1 MSKDAYLSSVA
12 SLVLRNLLSNYD
24 TMQIEEVM
32 VSPPEM
38 WLSMMMQKSRLLFV
52 LKATCDLDEH
62 IQRALASQRHGY
74 FLYQFESMM
83 NVLIA
88 SSVYPSGTTEL
99 IDNNCV
105 SQYLTQLKSLTSRVF
120 WTAYSQHHNPNV
132 ANVSNNGLSMECS
145 RYLQVLTPCLRLI
158 NSMFAA
164 CPKNVRLHY
173 QTLSFLQ
180 KHNDIITKLL
190 TLDNDEFVVL
200 RTVRLIVSIWYQLY
214 CGPLYVRDKTKI
226 SSISA
231 RDSSILEYIESKLPT
246 FYFLI
251 KKFKDLA
258 FATNAAP
265 NDFEDDFEFTS
276 GPTMYEPSK
285 YGQTSDE
292 LKEGIPLE
300 IVKMLLNIFRLK
312 SIGSTV
318 MSSMG
323 TSNRLE
329 IQEAVFGKELGP
341 EMKVNEEPPTLRL
354 LVDCLGGVVRV
365 SKQTGKWILEQ
376 NEALR
381 NMAMAN
387 NAEMLKELHSIEPVL
402 STVSND
408 VALQCFLIENILL
421 LLYAHCEHYL
431 KGYDDEFYSHF
442 SSVVIS
448 EMIQSLKEW
457 YQDEDCC
464 ILHVPRDMIEK
475 GWESAVEVPLSSV
488 QFIQIMISKFLILQR
503 DNRRMNMIRNE

>member
-1 MSKDAYLSSVA
+1 
-12 SLVLRNLLSNYD
+12 LSNYD
-24 TMQIEEVM
+24 ALQIEDVLT
-32 VSPPEM
+32 SPPEL

-88 SSVYPSGTTEL
+88 ASVYPLGTTEL

-105 SQYLTQLKSLTSRVF
+105 SQYLTQLKCLTSRVF
-120 WTAYSQHHNPNV
+120 WTAYSSRNN
-132 ANVSNNGLSMECS
+132 ANVVNVDHNTLSMECS

-190 TLDNDEFVVL
+190 TLDNDEYVVL
-200 RTVRLIVSIWYQLY
+200 RSVRLIVSIWYQLY
-214 CGPLYVRDKTKI
+214 CGPLYIRDKTKI

-258 FATNAAP
+258 FAGSAQQ
-265 NDFEDDFEFTS
+265 NDFDDDFDVTN
-276 GPTMYEPSK
+276 GPAMYDESK
-285 YGQTSDE
+285 YGQMPGE
-292 LKEGIPLE
+292 MKEGIPLE
-300 IVKMLLNIFRLK
+300 IVRMLLNIFRLK
-312 SIGSTV
+312 SIGSSV
-318 MSSMG
+318 GSSVGSSMG
-323 TSNRLE
+323 NSNRLE
-329 IQEAVFGKELGP
+329 LLEPVFVKELGP
-341 EMKVNEEPPTLRL
+341 EMKVDENPPSLRL
-354 LVDCLGGVVRV
+354 LVDCLGGVVKV

-381 NMAMAN
+381 NMATTN
-387 NAEMLKELHSIEPVL
+387 NAEMLKKLHSVEPIL
-402 STVSND
+402 STVSED
-408 VALQCFLIENILL
+408 VGLQCFLIENILL

-431 KGYDDEFYSHF
+431 KEKYEEFYGDF

-448 EMIQSLKEW
+448 EMVQSLKEW
-457 YQDEDCC
+457 YQDEDSC

-475 GWESAVEVPLSSV
+475 GWESVVEVPVSSV

-503 DNRRMNMIRNE
+503 DNRRRHMIRNE